1 MTLTIPGPLYQWH
14 QAGFVCTYYTLER
27 ISKVDLMFLLRFTN
41 VECTKLTWVTE
52 NLKRKRKDTLI
63 YAWKTDPKMMT
74 RVFTMKSHTHVSHWL
89 TQPHVVSSGS
99 DRSRVSSLL
108 SISRFVLLVRLR
120 IHQGKQ
126 LLPLISHLHHSRIG
140 GESLKLDD

>member
-1 MTLTIPGPLYQWH
+1 
-14 QAGFVCTYYTLER
+14 
-27 ISKVDLMFLLRFTN
+27 MFLLLFTK
-41 VECTKLTWVTE
+41 VESTKLTWVTE

-99 DRSRVSSLL
+99 DRSQVSVCFL
-108 SISRFVLLVRLR
+108 SHALSFSSDWGSTKGNNCFL
-120 IHQGKQ
+120 
-126 LLPLISHLHHSRIG
+126 
-140 GESLKLDD
+140 